1 MKVLFLKKSYA
12 QYGGE
17 ASPRHFDEKSKLS
30 ITLDRNSEI
39 F

>member
-1 MKVLFLKKSYA
+1 MKVTFLKKSA
-12 QYGGE
+12 KYGGE

-30 ITLDRNSEI
+30 ITLDRHSEI